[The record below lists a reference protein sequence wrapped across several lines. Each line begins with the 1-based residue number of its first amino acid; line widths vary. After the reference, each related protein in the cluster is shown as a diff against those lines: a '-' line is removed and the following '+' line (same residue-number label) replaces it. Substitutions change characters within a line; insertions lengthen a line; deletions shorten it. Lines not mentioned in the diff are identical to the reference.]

1 MNLSARKKARQLA
14 LQAIYQWQHD
24 VGYIDEIKEQFIEKS
39 NPKKADL
46 KYFSEIVSGV
56 VSNLEKIDAA
66 IEPKLDRKL
75 TALDPVELAIMRLA
89 TFELLFRE
97 DIPYKVAINEALE
110 NTKTY
115 GAQDGYKYVN
125 GVLDKIAQD
134 LPNKF

>member
-1 MNLSARKKARQLA
+1 MNLSARRKARQLA

-46 KYFSEIVSGV
+46 KYFAEIVSGV
-56 VSNLEKIDAA
+56 VSNLEKIDAT

-75 TALDPVELAIMRLA
+75 TALNPVELAIIRLA
-89 TFELLFRE
+89 TFELLFRD
-97 DIPYKVAINEALE
+97 DIPYKVVINEALE

-115 GAQDGYKYVN
+115 GAQEGYKYVN
-125 GVLDKIAQD
+125 GILDKIAQD